1 VELRHLRYF
10 VAVAEELHF
19 GRAAERVGIAQPP
32 LSKQIQQLEDEIGVK
47 LFKRSKRRVSL
58 THAGKTFLNE
68 ARQTIDLSE
77 RAVRLAQRADRG
89 EVGRLV
95 VGFVGSA
102 TYSFLPYALRSFRT
116 RFPHVELVLREL
128 TTYEQLDGL
137 HRKAVDAGFVRQPV
151 KDDALFIETLLEE
164 PFIVALPSQHVL
176 ASRPRIS
183 LRTLAQEGF
192 VMFSQQQR
200 TTFHDQVIALCHEA
214 GFSPKVVQEAV
225 RIPTVLGLISAGMGL
240 TLVPASIQ
248 KLQFAGVVYRDL
260 AEVDRMTA
268 LAMEY
273 RRDDESPV
281 LRSFLNVTRELTAQ
295 THGPNTS
302 FSEDPESS

>member
-137 HRKAVDAGFVRQPV
+137 HRKAVDTGFVRQPI
-151 KDDALFIETLLEE
+151 KDDALFIETLLQE

-200 TTFHDQVIALCHEA
+200 TTFHDLVIALCHEA

-268 LAMEY
+268 LAMAY

-281 LRSFLNVTRELTAQ
+281 LQSFLNVTRELTAQ
-295 THGPNTS
+295 TNGESNY
-302 FSEDPESS
+302 FSAVPTGS

>member
-1 VELRHLRYF
+1 
-10 VAVAEELHF
+10 
-19 GRAAERVGIAQPP
+19 
-32 LSKQIQQLEDEIGVK
+32 
-47 LFKRSKRRVSL
+47 
-58 THAGKTFLNE
+58 
-68 ARQTIDLSE
+68 
-77 RAVRLAQRADRG
+77 
-89 EVGRLV
+89 

-137 HRKAVDAGFVRQPV
+137 HRKVVDAGFVRQPV

-176 ASRPRIS
+176 ASRPRIA

-214 GFSPKVVQEAV
+214 GWCTGIWQ
-225 RIPTVLGLISAGMGL
+225 R
-240 TLVPASIQ
+240 
-248 KLQFAGVVYRDL
+248 
-260 AEVDRMTA
+260 
-268 LAMEY
+268 
-273 RRDDESPV
+273 
-281 LRSFLNVTRELTAQ
+281 
-295 THGPNTS
+295 
-302 FSEDPESS
+302 

>member
-1 VELRHLRYF
+1 MKR
-10 VAVAEELHF
+10 
-19 GRAAERVGIAQPP
+19 
-32 LSKQIQQLEDEIGVK
+32 VK
-47 LFKRSKRRVSL
+47 L
-58 THAGKTFLNE
+58 
-68 ARQTIDLSE
+68 IDLSE

-151 KDDALFIETLLEE
+151 KDDALFIETLLQE

-200 TTFHDQVIALCHEA
+200 TTF
-214 GFSPKVVQEAV
+214 S
-225 RIPTVLGLISAGMGL
+225 
-240 TLVPASIQ
+240 
-248 KLQFAGVVYRDL
+248 
-260 AEVDRMTA
+260 
-268 LAMEY
+268 
-273 RRDDESPV
+273 
-281 LRSFLNVTRELTAQ
+281 
-295 THGPNTS
+295 
-302 FSEDPESS
+302 